1 MASYLDQKRQTQA
14 KFRLHGQALQVELL
28 KSNKAGGLDAQGGKT
43 TIGSLSLHPKM
54 ITRLLSCPCRRGYE
68 WHLHKI

>member
-28 KSNKAGGLDAQGGKT
+28 KSNKAGGLDALGGKT

-54 ITRLLSCPCRRGYE
+54 ITRLFILPLQKG
-68 WHLHKI
+68 L